1 MLVALNRVS
10 LGFGAGLLLDQAE
23 FVLQEGERVGLI
35 GRNGTGK
42 STLMKLIDGRLAADS
57 GEIVRT
63 PGLRCVLLDQE
74 PTFEPGLTID
84 EVIAGGFG
92 GIAEVFAE
100 HHALAHAEDTPANAE
115 RMQWLHDRL
124 DHEQGW
130 DLPSRVSALLLTH
143 GFDGETLFDTLSGG
157 GRKRVALVRALAGDP
172 DLLLL
177 DEPTNHLDMDAIE
190 WLENTL
196 LGFRGAVIVVS
207 HDRRFLDRV
216 ITRIIELDRGQL
228 ASYPGSFRDYKARKA
243 QQLADEAVAAA
254 RFDKR
259 LAEEEVWIRKGI
271 EARRTR
277 NEGRVRR
284 LEQLRRD
291 RAARRERIGQVGFK
305 LAGGDASGELVAE
318 LEHATVALGGRTLI
332 RDFSTRIIRGDRIGL
347 VGPNGAGKT
356 TLLRVLLGQLELD
369 SGKARLGTRLEIA
382 YFDQFR
388 TQLDPDARLT
398 EVVSPGSDF
407 VEIGGTRQ
415 HVIGYLSEFLFPPQ
429 RARSPV
435 SALSGGE
442 RNRLLLARLF
452 ARPAN
457 LLVLDEPTNDL
468 DIETLDLLE
477 SLLAEYRGTVL
488 VVSHDREFLDNVT
501 TQVIA
506 FAGDGRLVEIAGGY
520 SDWQRYRAGATE
532 PEGGGAATTGRTGSK
547 PAPGAAT
554 TPPAGAAS
562 TAPPAS
568 TSANAARASAAKP
581 KPRLSFKETRELES
595 MPVTIEKLEADIAA
609 VGTALADP
617 ALYTRD
623 PAGLKELQAKLS
635 GLEDGLA
642 RAMQRWED
650 LESQARDGS
659 AG

>member
-1 MLVALNRVS
+1 MLIALNRVS

-42 STLMKLIDGRLAADS
+42 STLMKLVDGRIAADS

-63 PGLRCVLLDQE
+63 PALRSVLLDQE
-74 PTFEPGLTID
+74 PVFDPGLTI
-84 EVIAGGFG
+84 EQVIAGGFG
-92 GIAEVFAE
+92 EIAQVFAE
-100 HHALAHAEDTPANAE
+100 HQALAHAEDTPANAE

-124 DHEQGW
+124 DHERGW

-143 GFDGETLFDTLSGG
+143 GFDGSTLFDTLSGG
-157 GRKRVALVRALAGDP
+157 GRKRVALVRALAGEP

-177 DEPTNHLDMDAIE
+177 DEPTNHLDMEAIE

-196 LGFRGAVIVVS
+196 LAFRGAVMVVS

-243 QQLADEAVAAA
+243 QQLSDEAAAAA

-305 LAGGDASGELVAE
+305 LASGESSGELVAE
-318 LEHATVALGGRTLI
+318 LEHVSVALGGRTLI
-332 RDFSTRIIRGDRIGL
+332 RDFSTRIVRGDRIGL

-356 TLLRVLLGQLELD
+356 TLLRVLLGELQVD

-388 TQLDPDARLT
+388 AQLDPEARLT
-398 EVVSPGSDF
+398 DVVSPGSDF
-407 VEIGGTRQ
+407 VEIGGSRQ

-477 SLLAEYRGTVL
+477 SLLAEYKGTVL

-506 FAGDGRLVEIAGGY
+506 FAGDGQLVEIAGGY
-520 SDWQRYRAGATE
+520 SDWQRYRAGMV
-532 PEGGGAATTGRTGSK
+532 
-547 PAPGAAT
+547 
-554 TPPAGAAS
+554 
-562 TAPPAS
+562 
-568 TSANAARASAAKP
+568 ASAAETAPASAASAATARAVPVSPAVPAGTTAPAPAAPAKA
-581 KPRLSFKETRELES
+581 KPRLSFKETRELEA
-595 MPVTIEKLEADIAA
+595 MPATIERIEGEIAA
-609 VGTALADP
+609 VGMVLADP
-617 ALYTRD
+617 ATYTRE
-623 PAGLKELQAKLS
+623 PAELKALQSKLA
-635 GLEDGLA
+635 GFEDDLA

-650 LESQARDGS
+650 LEARANE
-659 AG
+659 AGAA

>member
-1 MLVALNRVS
+1 MLIALNRVS
-10 LGFGAGLLLDQAE
+10 LGYGAGLLLDEAE

-42 STLMKLIDGRLAADS
+42 STLMKLVDGRIAADS
-57 GEIVRT
+57 GELVRA
-63 PGLRCVLLDQE
+63 PGLRSVLLDQE
-74 PTFEPGLTID
+74 PVFDPGLTV
-84 EVIAGGFG
+84 EQVIAGGFG
-92 GIAEVFAE
+92 EIAQVFAE
-100 HHALAHAEDTPANAE
+100 HQALAHAEDTPANAQ

-124 DHEQGW
+124 DHERGW

-143 GFDGETLFDTLSGG
+143 GFDGATLFDTLSGG

-177 DEPTNHLDMDAIE
+177 DEPTNHLDMEAIE
-190 WLENTL
+190 WLEDTL

-305 LAGGDASGELVAE
+305 LAAGDSSGELVAE
-318 LEHATVALGGRTLI
+318 LDHVSVALGGRTLI
-332 RDFSTRIIRGDRIGL
+332 RDFSTRIVRGDRIGL

-356 TLLRVLLGQLELD
+356 TLLRILLGELQVD
-369 SGKARLGTRLEIA
+369 EGKARLGTRLEIA

-388 TQLDPDARLT
+388 AQLDPDARLT
-398 EVVSPGSDF
+398 DVVSPGSEF

-477 SLLAEYRGTVL
+477 SLLAEYKGTVL

-506 FAGDGRLVEIAGGY
+506 FAGDGQLVEIAGGY
-520 SDWQRYRAGATE
+520 SDWQRYREGLASATVTST
-532 PEGGGAATTGRTGSK
+532 GAAPGGK
-547 PAPGAAT
+547 AAPAAPAPAQPLSAPAT
-554 TPPAGAAS
+554 SP
-562 TAPPAS
+562 TAPTP
-568 TSANAARASAAKP
+568 KQ
-581 KPRLSFKETRELES
+581 KPRLSFKETRELEAI
-595 MPVTIEKLEADIAA
+595 PATIEGIESEIAA
-609 VGTALADP
+609 VGLTLADP
-617 ALYTRD
+617 ATYARD
-623 PAGLKELQAKLS
+623 PAELKALQARLAKH
-635 GLEDGLA
+635 EDDLA
-642 RAMQRWED
+642 NAMQRWED
-650 LESQARDGS
+650 LERKARGDA

>member
-1 MLVALNRVS
+1 MLIALNRVS

-42 STLMKLIDGRLAADS
+42 STLMKLVDGRIAADS

-63 PGLRCVLLDQE
+63 PALRSVLLDQE
-74 PTFEPGLTID
+74 PVFDPGLTI
-84 EVIAGGFG
+84 EQVIAGGFG
-92 GIAEVFAE
+92 EIAQVFAE
-100 HHALAHAEDTPANAE
+100 HQALAHAEDTPANAE

-124 DHEQGW
+124 DHERGW

-143 GFDGETLFDTLSGG
+143 GFDGTTPFDTLSGG
-157 GRKRVALVRALAGDP
+157 GRKRVALVRALAGEP

-177 DEPTNHLDMDAIE
+177 DEPTNHLDMEAIE

-196 LGFRGAVIVVS
+196 LAFRGAVMVVS

-243 QQLADEAVAAA
+243 QQLSDEAAAAA

-305 LAGGDASGELVAE
+305 LASGESSGELVAE
-318 LEHATVALGGRTLI
+318 LEHVSVALGGRTLI
-332 RDFSTRIIRGDRIGL
+332 RDFSTRIVRGDRIGL

-356 TLLRVLLGQLELD
+356 TLLRVLLGELQVD

-388 TQLDPDARLT
+388 AQLDPEARLT
-398 EVVSPGSDF
+398 DVVSPGSDF
-407 VEIGGTRQ
+407 VEIGGSRQ

-477 SLLAEYRGTVL
+477 SLLAEYKGTVL

-506 FAGDGRLVEIAGGY
+506 FAGDGQLVEIAGGY
-520 SDWQRYRAGATE
+520 SDWQRYRAGMV
-532 PEGGGAATTGRTGSK
+532 
-547 PAPGAAT
+547 
-554 TPPAGAAS
+554 
-562 TAPPAS
+562 
-568 TSANAARASAAKP
+568 ASAAETASASAASAATPRAVPVSPAVPVGTTAPAPAAPAKA
-581 KPRLSFKETRELES
+581 KPRLSFKETRELET
-595 MPVTIEKLEADIAA
+595 MPATIERIEGEIAA
-609 VGTALADP
+609 VGMVLADP
-617 ALYTRD
+617 ATYARE
-623 PAGLKELQAKLS
+623 PAELKALQSKLA
-635 GLEDGLA
+635 GFEDDLA

-650 LESQARDGS
+650 LEARANG
-659 AG
+659 AGAA

>member
-23 FVLQEGERVGLI
+23 FVLQRGERVGLI

-42 STLMKLIDGRLAADS
+42 STLMKLLDGRIAADA
-57 GEIVRT
+57 GEVVRR
-63 PGLRCVLLDQE
+63 PGVRCRLLDQE
-74 PTFEPGLTID
+74 PAFEPGQTVA
-84 EVIAGGFG
+84 EVVAGGFG
-92 GIAEVFAE
+92 SLAAVFAE
-100 HHALAHAEDTPANAE
+100 HQALSHAEDTPANAE
-115 RMQWLHDRL
+115 RLQWLHDRL
-124 DHEQGW
+124 DEARGW

-143 GFDGETLFDTLSGG
+143 GFDGSVPFDTLSGG
-157 GRKRVALVRALAGDP
+157 RRKRVALVRALAAEP

-177 DEPTNHLDMDAIE
+177 DEPTNHLDLEAIE
-190 WLENTL
+190 WLEDTL
-196 LGFRGAVIVVS
+196 LAFRGAVMVVS

-216 ITRIIELDRGQL
+216 ITRIVELDRGRL
-228 ASYPGSFRDYKARKA
+228 ASYPGSFAAYKTVKA
-243 QQLADEAVAAA
+243 QQLADEAAAAA

-291 RAARRERIGQVGFK
+291 RAARRDRIGQVGFR
-305 LAGGDASGELVAE
+305 LAAGGASGELVAE
-318 LEHATVALGGRTLI
+318 LDHATVALGGRTLVS
-332 RDFSTRIIRGDRIGL
+332 DFSTRILRGDRIGL

-356 TLLRVLLGQLELD
+356 TLLRVLLGQLPVD
-369 SGKARLGTRLEIA
+369 SGSARLGTRLEIA

-388 TQLDPDARLT
+388 TQLDPEARLT
-398 EVVSPGSDF
+398 DVVSPGSDF
-407 VEIGGTRQ
+407 VEIGGVRQ
-415 HVIGYLSEFLFPPQ
+415 HVIGYLAEFLFPPQ

-477 SLLAEYRGTVL
+477 SLLADYSGTVL

-506 FAGDGRLVEIAGGY
+506 FAGEGRLVEIAGGY
-520 SDWQRYRAGATE
+520 SDWQRYRDTL
-532 PEGGGAATTGRTGSK
+532 AAS
-547 PAPGAAT
+547 APGSVAESAKG
-554 TPPAGAAS
+554 PPAGS
-562 TAPPAS
+562 PKAPPGPP
-568 TSANAARASAAKP
+568 SAGTVAGAIAPAAAQKALR
-581 KPRLSFKETRELES
+581 PRLSFKETRELEAL
-595 MPVTIEKLEADIAA
+595 PGRIEGLEAEIAS
-609 VGTALADP
+609 VGMTLADP
-617 ALYTRD
+617 ATYSRE
-623 PAGLKELQAKLS
+623 PAALKDLQARLAA
-635 GLEDGLA
+635 LEDELA
-642 RAMQRWED
+642 QAMERWD
-650 LESQARDGS
+650 ALERKALDG
-659 AG
+659 AA

>member
-1 MLVALNRVS
+1 MLIALNRVS

-42 STLMKLIDGRLAADS
+42 STLMKLVDGRIAADS

-63 PGLRCVLLDQE
+63 PALRSVLLDQE
-74 PTFEPGLTID
+74 PVFDPGLTI
-84 EVIAGGFG
+84 EQVIAGGFG
-92 GIAEVFAE
+92 EIAQVFAE
-100 HHALAHAEDTPANAE
+100 HQALAHAEDTPANAE

-124 DHEQGW
+124 DHERGW

-143 GFDGETLFDTLSGG
+143 GFDGSTLFDTLSGG
-157 GRKRVALVRALAGDP
+157 GRKRVALVRALAGEP

-177 DEPTNHLDMDAIE
+177 DEPTNHLDMEAIE

-196 LGFRGAVIVVS
+196 LAFRGAVMVVS

-228 ASYPGSFRDYKARKA
+228 ASYPGAFRDYKARKA
-243 QQLADEAVAAA
+243 QQLSDEAAAAA

-305 LAGGDASGELVAE
+305 LASGESSGELVAE
-318 LEHATVALGGRTLI
+318 LEHVSVALGGRTLI
-332 RDFSTRIIRGDRIGL
+332 RDFSTRIVRGDRIGL

-356 TLLRVLLGQLELD
+356 TLLRVLLGELQVD

-388 TQLDPDARLT
+388 AQLDPEARLT
-398 EVVSPGSDF
+398 DVVSPGSDF
-407 VEIGGTRQ
+407 VEIGGSRQ

-477 SLLAEYRGTVL
+477 SLLAEYKGTVL

-506 FAGDGRLVEIAGGY
+506 FAGDGQLVEIAGGY
-520 SDWQRYRAGATE
+520 SDWQRYRAGMVASA
-532 PEGGGAATTGRTGSK
+532 PETTPASASSAATARAVAASPAVLAGTTA
-547 PAPGAAT
+547 PAPAPAPAA
-554 TPPAGAAS
+554 PVKA
-562 TAPPAS
+562 
-568 TSANAARASAAKP
+568 
-581 KPRLSFKETRELES
+581 KPRLSFKETRELEA
-595 MPVTIEKLEADIAA
+595 MPATIERIEGEIAA
-609 VGTALADP
+609 VGMVLADP
-617 ALYTRD
+617 ATYTRE
-623 PAGLKELQAKLS
+623 PAELKALQSKLA
-635 GLEDGLA
+635 GFEDDLA

-650 LESQARDGS
+650 LEARANG
-659 AG
+659 AGAA

>member
-1 MLVALNRVS
+1 MLIGLNRVS
-10 LGFGAGLLLDQAE
+10 LGFGAGLLLDSAE
-23 FVLQEGERVGLI
+23 FSLHEGERVGLI

-42 STLMKLIDGRLAADS
+42 STLMKLVAGQLDADS
-57 GEIVRT
+57 GEIVRS
-63 PGLRCVLLDQE
+63 PGLRCTLLDQE
-74 PTFEPGLTID
+74 PVFASGLTV
-84 EVIAGGFG
+84 EQVIAGGFG
-92 GIAEVFAE
+92 EIAEVFAE
-100 HHALAHAEDTPANAE
+100 HLALAHAESTPAGDA
-115 RMQWLHDRL
+115 RMQVLHDRL
-124 DHEQGW
+124 DHEHGW

-143 GFDGETLFDTLSGG
+143 GYDAQTAFDSLSGG

-172 DLLLL
+172 DVLLL
-177 DEPTNHLDMDAIE
+177 DEPTNHLDLQAIE
-190 WLENTL
+190 WLETTL
-196 LGFRGAVIVVS
+196 LSFRGAVIVVS

-216 ITRIIELDRGQL
+216 ISRIIELDRGQL
-228 ASYPGSFRDYKARKA
+228 TSYPGSFRDYKARKA
-243 QQLADEAVAAA
+243 QMLADESVAAA

-291 RAARRERIGQVGFK
+291 RAARRERIGQVGFR
-305 LAGGDASGELVAE
+305 LSSGEASGELVAE
-318 LEHATVALGGRTLI
+318 LEHVTVALGGRTLI
-332 RDFSTRIIRGDRIGL
+332 RDFSTRIVRGDRIGL

-356 TLLRVLLGQLELD
+356 TLLRVLLGELAVD
-369 SGKARLGTRLEIA
+369 QGQARLGTRLEIA

-388 TQLDPDARLT
+388 EQLDPEARLT

-407 VEIGGTRQ
+407 VEIGGARQ

-477 SLLAEYRGTVL
+477 SLLAEYKGTVL

-501 TQVIA
+501 TQVIG

-520 SDWQRYRAGATE
+520 SDWQRYR
-532 PEGGGAATTGRTGSK
+532 GGL
-547 PAPGAAT
+547 
-554 TPPAGAAS
+554 AS
-562 TAPPAS
+562 APPA
-568 TSANAARASAAKP
+568 AAGSAALAATADATAAASVVATAVATAVVP
-581 KPRLSFKETRELES
+581 PGPDARPVSGPSAAPRSKMSFKETRELETL
-595 MPVTIEKLEADIAA
+595 PATIERIEAQIVEAGA
-609 VGTALADP
+609 ALADP
-617 ALYTRD
+617 AIY
-623 PAGLKELQAKLS
+623 AGRADEVKSLTGSLAT
-635 GLEDGLA
+635 LETSLAAALA
-642 RAMQRWED
+642 RWEA
-650 LESQARDGS
+650 LERKAATAS
-659 AG
+659 

>member
-1 MLVALNRVS
+1 M
-10 LGFGAGLLLDQAE
+10 
-23 FVLQEGERVGLI
+23 
-35 GRNGTGK
+35 
-42 STLMKLIDGRLAADS
+42 
-57 GEIVRT
+57 
-63 PGLRCVLLDQE
+63 
-74 PTFEPGLTID
+74 
-84 EVIAGGFG
+84 
-92 GIAEVFAE
+92 
-100 HHALAHAEDTPANAE
+100 
-115 RMQWLHDRL
+115 
-124 DHEQGW
+124 
-130 DLPSRVSALLLTH
+130 
-143 GFDGETLFDTLSGG
+143 
-157 GRKRVALVRALAGDP
+157 
-172 DLLLL
+172 
-177 DEPTNHLDMDAIE
+177 
-190 WLENTL
+190 
-196 LGFRGAVIVVS
+196 VVS

-243 QQLADEAVAAA
+243 QQLSDEAAAAA

-305 LAGGDASGELVAE
+305 LASGESSGELVAE
-318 LEHATVALGGRTLI
+318 LEHVSVALGGRTLI
-332 RDFSTRIIRGDRIGL
+332 RDFSTRIVRGDRIGL

-356 TLLRVLLGQLELD
+356 TLLRVLLGELQVD

-388 TQLDPDARLT
+388 AQLDPEARLT
-398 EVVSPGSDF
+398 DVVSPGSDF
-407 VEIGGTRQ
+407 VEIGGSRQ

-477 SLLAEYRGTVL
+477 SLLAEYKGTVL

-506 FAGDGRLVEIAGGY
+506 FAGDGQLVEIAGGY
-520 SDWQRYRAGATE
+520 SDWQRYRAGMVASAAETA
-532 PEGGGAATTGRTGSK
+532 PASAASAATARAVSVSPAVPAGRVVTPERLGTAR
-547 PAPGAAT
+547 PAWPARTALPARARPSP
-554 TPPAGAAS
+554 TPPAAWAKAS
-562 TAPPAS
+562 CSGCMRSGPRCMRPPLPGCRS
-568 TSANAARASAAKP
+568 PPTGVPVSPTTSAAWATASYSGYMRSA
-581 KPRLSFKETRELES
+581 
-595 MPVTIEKLEADIAA
+595 
-609 VGTALADP
+609 P
-617 ALYTRD
+617 ALPPRCMRPPT
-623 PAGLKELQAKLS
+623 PG
-635 GLEDGLA
+635 
-642 RAMQRWED
+642 
-650 LESQARDGS
+650 
-659 AG
+659 

>member
-1 MLVALNRVS
+1 MLVALNRLS
-10 LGFGAGLLLDQAE
+10 LGYGAGLLLDQAE

-42 STLMKLIDGRLAADS
+42 STLMKLVDGRIAADS

-63 PGLRCVLLDQE
+63 PGLRSVLLDQE
-74 PTFEPGLTID
+74 PTFEAGLSI
-84 EVIAGGFG
+84 EQVIAGGFG
-92 GIAEVFAE
+92 DIADVFAE
-100 HHALAHAEDTPANAE
+100 HQALSHAEDTPANAE

-124 DHEQGW
+124 DHERGW
-130 DLPSRVSALLLTH
+130 DLPSRVTALLLTH
-143 GFDGETLFDTLSGG
+143 GFDGSTPFDTLSGG

-177 DEPTNHLDMDAIE
+177 DEPTNHLDMEAIE
-190 WLENTL
+190 WLENIL
-196 LGFRGAVIVVS
+196 LGFRGSVIVVS

-228 ASYPGSFRDYKARKA
+228 ASFPGSFRDYKARKA

-291 RAARRERIGQVGFK
+291 RAARRDRIGQVGFR
-305 LAGGDASGELVAE
+305 LASGDASGELVAE
-318 LEHATVALGGRTLI
+318 LEQVSVALGGRTLI
-332 RDFSTRIIRGDRIGL
+332 RDFSTRIVRGDRIGL
-347 VGPNGAGKT
+347 IGPNGAGKT
-356 TLLRVLLGQLELD
+356 TLLRVLLGELSVD
-369 SGKARLGTRLEIA
+369 AGKARLGTRLEVA

-388 TQLDPDARLT
+388 AQLDPDARLT
-398 EVVSPGSDF
+398 DVVSPGSDF

-477 SLLAEYRGTVL
+477 SLLAEYKGTVL

-506 FAGDGRLVEIAGGY
+506 FAGDGQLVEIEGGY
-520 SDWQRYRAGATE
+520 SDWQRYRAGLS
-532 PEGGGAATTGRTGSK
+532 GAAAPAAGRAVDADIA
-547 PAPGAAT
+547 AP
-554 TPPAGAAS
+554 
-562 TAPPAS
+562 
-568 TSANAARASAAKP
+568 ASAATAPLEASVARQKS
-581 KPRLSFKETRELES
+581 RLSFKETRELDS
-595 MPVTIEKLEADIAA
+595 MPATIEGIEARIAE
-609 VGTALADP
+609 VGLTLADP
-617 ALYTRD
+617 ATYTRD
-623 PAGLKELQAKLS
+623 PATLKALQSELS
-635 GLEDGLA
+635 TLEDALA
-642 RAMQRWED
+642 RAMQRWDD
-650 LESQARDGS
+650 LERKSRGAA

>member
-1 MLVALNRVS
+1 MLIALNRVS

-42 STLMKLIDGRLAADS
+42 STLMKLVDGRIAADS

-63 PGLRCVLLDQE
+63 PALRSVLLDQE
-74 PTFEPGLTID
+74 PVFDPGLTI
-84 EVIAGGFG
+84 EQVIAGGFG
-92 GIAEVFAE
+92 EIAQVFAE
-100 HHALAHAEDTPANAE
+100 HQALAHAEDTPANAE
-115 RMQWLHDRL
+115 RMQSLHDRL
-124 DHEQGW
+124 DHERGW

-143 GFDGETLFDTLSGG
+143 GFDGTTPFDTLSGG
-157 GRKRVALVRALAGDP
+157 GRKRVALVRALAGEP

-177 DEPTNHLDMDAIE
+177 DEPTNHLDMEAIE

-196 LGFRGAVIVVS
+196 LAFRGAVMVVS

-243 QQLADEAVAAA
+243 QQLSDEAAAAA

-305 LAGGDASGELVAE
+305 LASGESSGELVAE
-318 LEHATVALGGRTLI
+318 LEHVSVALGGRTLI
-332 RDFSTRIIRGDRIGL
+332 RDFSTRIVRGDRIGL

-356 TLLRVLLGQLELD
+356 TLLRVLLGELQVD

-388 TQLDPDARLT
+388 AQLDPEARLT
-398 EVVSPGSDF
+398 DVVSPGSDF
-407 VEIGGTRQ
+407 VEIGGSRQ

-477 SLLAEYRGTVL
+477 SLLAEYKGTVL

-506 FAGDGRLVEIAGGY
+506 FAGDGQLVEIAGGY
-520 SDWQRYRAGATE
+520 SDWQRYRAGMV
-532 PEGGGAATTGRTGSK
+532 
-547 PAPGAAT
+547 
-554 TPPAGAAS
+554 
-562 TAPPAS
+562 
-568 TSANAARASAAKP
+568 ASAAETAPASAASAATARAVPVSPAVPAGTTAPAPAAPAKA
-581 KPRLSFKETRELES
+581 KPRLSFKETRELDA
-595 MPVTIEKLEADIAA
+595 MPATIERIEGEIAA
-609 VGTALADP
+609 VGMVLADP
-617 ALYTRD
+617 ATYTRE
-623 PAGLKELQAKLS
+623 PAELKALQSKLA
-635 GLEDGLA
+635 GFEDDLA

-650 LESQARDGS
+650 LEARANE
-659 AG
+659 AGAA

>member
-74 PTFEPGLTID
+74 PTFEPGLTIG

-157 GRKRVALVRALAGDP
+157 GRKRVALVRALAGNP

-332 RDFSTRIIRGDRIGL
+332 RDFSTRIMRGDRIGL

-442 RNRLLLARLF
+442 HNRLLLARLF

-532 PEGGGAATTGRTGSK
+532 PEGSGAATTGRTGSK

>member
-1 MLVALNRVS
+1 MLIALNRVS

-42 STLMKLIDGRLAADS
+42 STLMKLVDGRIAADS

-63 PGLRCVLLDQE
+63 PALRSVLLDQE
-74 PTFEPGLTID
+74 PVFDPGLTI
-84 EVIAGGFG
+84 EQVIAGGFG
-92 GIAEVFAE
+92 EIAQVFAE
-100 HHALAHAEDTPANAE
+100 HQALAHAEDTPANAE

-124 DHEQGW
+124 DHERGW

-143 GFDGETLFDTLSGG
+143 GFDGTTPFDTLSGG
-157 GRKRVALVRALAGDP
+157 GRKRVALVRALAGEP

-177 DEPTNHLDMDAIE
+177 DEPTNHLDMEAIE

-196 LGFRGAVIVVS
+196 LAFRGAVMVVS

-243 QQLADEAVAAA
+243 QQLSDEAAAAA

-305 LAGGDASGELVAE
+305 LASGESSGELVAE
-318 LEHATVALGGRTLI
+318 LEHVSVALGGRTLI
-332 RDFSTRIIRGDRIGL
+332 RDFSTRIVRGDRIGL

-356 TLLRVLLGQLELD
+356 TLLRVLLGELQVD

-388 TQLDPDARLT
+388 AQLDPEARLT
-398 EVVSPGSDF
+398 DVVSPGSDF
-407 VEIGGTRQ
+407 VEIGGSRQ

-442 RNRLLLARLF
+442 RNRQLLARLF

-477 SLLAEYRGTVL
+477 SLLAEYKGTVL

-506 FAGDGRLVEIAGGY
+506 FAGDGQLIEIAGGY
-520 SDWQRYRAGATE
+520 SDWQRYRAGMV
-532 PEGGGAATTGRTGSK
+532 
-547 PAPGAAT
+547 
-554 TPPAGAAS
+554 
-562 TAPPAS
+562 
-568 TSANAARASAAKP
+568 ASAAETASASAASAATPRAVPVSPAVPVGTTAPAPAAPAKA
-581 KPRLSFKETRELES
+581 KPRLSFKETRELET
-595 MPVTIEKLEADIAA
+595 MPATIERIEGEIAA
-609 VGTALADP
+609 VGMVLADP
-617 ALYTRD
+617 ATYARE
-623 PAGLKELQAKLS
+623 PAELKALQSKLA
-635 GLEDGLA
+635 GFEDDLA

-650 LESQARDGS
+650 LEVRANG
-659 AG
+659 AGAA

>member
-1 MLVALNRVS
+1 
-10 LGFGAGLLLDQAE
+10 
-23 FVLQEGERVGLI
+23 
-35 GRNGTGK
+35 
-42 STLMKLIDGRLAADS
+42 
-57 GEIVRT
+57 
-63 PGLRCVLLDQE
+63 
-74 PTFEPGLTID
+74 
-84 EVIAGGFG
+84 
-92 GIAEVFAE
+92 
-100 HHALAHAEDTPANAE
+100 
-115 RMQWLHDRL
+115 
-124 DHEQGW
+124 
-130 DLPSRVSALLLTH
+130 
-143 GFDGETLFDTLSGG
+143 
-157 GRKRVALVRALAGDP
+157 
-172 DLLLL
+172 
-177 DEPTNHLDMDAIE
+177 MDAIE

-318 LEHATVALGGRTLI
+318 LEHATVTLGGRTLI

-532 PEGGGAATTGRTGSK
+532 PEGSSAATTGRTGSK

-595 MPVTIEKLEADIAA
+595 MPVTIEKLEADITA

>member
-1 MLVALNRVS
+1 MLIALNRVS

-42 STLMKLIDGRLAADS
+42 STLMKLVDGRIAADS

-63 PGLRCVLLDQE
+63 PALRSVLLDQE
-74 PTFEPGLTID
+74 PVFDPGLTI
-84 EVIAGGFG
+84 EQVIAGGFG
-92 GIAEVFAE
+92 EIAQVFAE
-100 HHALAHAEDTPANAE
+100 HQALAHAEDTPANAE
-115 RMQWLHDRL
+115 RMQSLHDRL
-124 DHEQGW
+124 DHERGW

-143 GFDGETLFDTLSGG
+143 GFDGTTPFDTLSGG
-157 GRKRVALVRALAGDP
+157 GRKRVALVRALAGEP

-177 DEPTNHLDMDAIE
+177 DEPTNHLDMEAIE

-196 LGFRGAVIVVS
+196 LAFRGAVMVVS

-243 QQLADEAVAAA
+243 QQLADEAAAAA

-305 LAGGDASGELVAE
+305 LASGESSGELVAE
-318 LEHATVALGGRTLI
+318 LEHVSVALGGRTLI
-332 RDFSTRIIRGDRIGL
+332 RDFSTRIVRGDRIGL

-356 TLLRVLLGQLELD
+356 TLLRVLLGELQVD

-388 TQLDPDARLT
+388 AQLDPEARLT
-398 EVVSPGSDF
+398 DVVSPGSDF
-407 VEIGGTRQ
+407 VEIGGSRQ

-477 SLLAEYRGTVL
+477 SLLAEYKGTVL

-506 FAGDGRLVEIAGGY
+506 FAGDGQLVEIAGGY
-520 SDWQRYRAGATE
+520 SDWQRYRAGMV
-532 PEGGGAATTGRTGSK
+532 
-547 PAPGAAT
+547 
-554 TPPAGAAS
+554 
-562 TAPPAS
+562 
-568 TSANAARASAAKP
+568 ASAAETAPASADSAATARAVAASPAVLAGTTTPAPAPAPAAPVKA
-581 KPRLSFKETRELES
+581 KPRLSFKETRELEA
-595 MPVTIEKLEADIAA
+595 MPATIERIEGEIAA
-609 VGTALADP
+609 VGMVLADP
-617 ALYTRD
+617 ATYTRE
-623 PAGLKELQAKLS
+623 PAELKALQSKLA
-635 GLEDGLA
+635 GFEDDLA

-650 LESQARDGS
+650 LEARVNG
-659 AG
+659 AGAA

>member
-1 MLVALNRVS
+1 MLIALNRVS

-42 STLMKLIDGRLAADS
+42 STLMKLVDGRISADS

-63 PGLRCVLLDQE
+63 PALRSVLLDQE
-74 PTFEPGLTID
+74 PVFDPGLTI
-84 EVIAGGFG
+84 EQVIAGGFG
-92 GIAEVFAE
+92 EIAQVFAE
-100 HHALAHAEDTPANAE
+100 HQALAHAEDTPANAE

-124 DHEQGW
+124 DHERGW

-143 GFDGETLFDTLSGG
+143 GFDGTTLFDTLSGG
-157 GRKRVALVRALAGDP
+157 GRKRVALVRALAGEP

-177 DEPTNHLDMDAIE
+177 DEPTNHLDMEAIE

-196 LGFRGAVIVVS
+196 LAFRGAVMVVS

-243 QQLADEAVAAA
+243 QQLSDEAAAAA

-305 LAGGDASGELVAE
+305 LASGESSGELVAE
-318 LEHATVALGGRTLI
+318 LEHVSVALGGRTLI
-332 RDFSTRIIRGDRIGL
+332 RDFSTRIVRGDRIGL

-356 TLLRVLLGQLELD
+356 TLLRVLLGELQVD

-388 TQLDPDARLT
+388 AQLDPEARLT
-398 EVVSPGSDF
+398 DVVSPGSDF
-407 VEIGGTRQ
+407 VEIGGSRQ

-477 SLLAEYRGTVL
+477 SLLAEYKGTVL

-506 FAGDGRLVEIAGGY
+506 FAGDGQLVEIAGGY
-520 SDWQRYRAGATE
+520 SDWQRYRAGMVA
-532 PEGGGAATTGRTGSK
+532 S
-547 PAPGAAT
+547 PAE
-554 TPPAGAAS
+554 
-562 TAPPAS
+562 TAP
-568 TSANAARASAAKP
+568 ASAASAATARAVAASPAVLAGTTTPAPAPAAPAKA
-581 KPRLSFKETRELES
+581 KPRLSFKETRELEA
-595 MPVTIEKLEADIAA
+595 MPATIERIEGEIAA
-609 VGTALADP
+609 VGMVLADP
-617 ALYTRD
+617 ATYTRE
-623 PAGLKELQAKLS
+623 PAELKALQSKLA
-635 GLEDGLA
+635 GFEDDLA

-650 LESQARDGS
+650 LEARANE
-659 AG
+659 AGAA

>member
-42 STLMKLIDGRLAADS
+42 STLMKLIDSRIAADS

-74 PTFEPGLTID
+74 PAFEPGLTIG

-305 LAGGDASGELVAE
+305 LGDASGELVAE

-520 SDWQRYRAGATE
+520 SDWQRYRAGAAETE
-532 PEGGGAATTGRTGSK
+532 GSGSATTGRTGSK

-554 TPPAGAAS
+554 TPLAGAAS

-568 TSANAARASAAKP
+568 TSANAARTSAAKP

-617 ALYTRD
+617 ALYNRD
-623 PAGLKELQAKLS
+623 PAGLKELQTKLS

-650 LESQARDGS
+650 LERQARDGS
-659 AG
+659 AA

>member
-1 MLVALNRVS
+1 MLLALNRVS

-42 STLMKLIDGRLAADS
+42 STLMKLVDGRIAADS

-74 PTFEPGLTID
+74 PTFEPGLTIG

-92 GIAEVFAE
+92 SIAEVFAE
-100 HHALAHAEDTPANAE
+100 HQALAHAEDTPANAE

-143 GFDGETLFDTLSGG
+143 GFDGATPFDTLSGG
-157 GRKRVALVRALAGDP
+157 GRKRVALVRALAGEP

-196 LGFRGAVIVVS
+196 LGFRGAVMVVS

-228 ASYPGSFRDYKARKA
+228 TSYPGSFRDYKARKA

-305 LAGGDASGELVAE
+305 LAAGDASGELVAE

-356 TLLRVLLGQLELD
+356 TLLRVLLGQLEVD

-388 TQLDPDARLT
+388 AQLDPDARLT
-398 EVVSPGSDF
+398 DVVSPGSDF

-520 SDWQRYRAGATE
+520 SDWQRYRAGAAE
-532 PEGGGAATTGRTGSK
+532 PEAGGAANRTGSK
-547 PAPGAAT
+547 PAPGAA
-554 TPPAGAAS
+554 AL
-562 TAPPAS
+562 PAS
-568 TSANAARASAAKP
+568 AAATSPASANAARPSAAKP
-581 KPRLSFKETRELES
+581 KPRLSFKEARELES
-595 MPVTIEKLEADIAA
+595 MPATIEKLEADIAT

-623 PAGLKELQAKLS
+623 PADLKELQAKLS
-635 GLEDGLA
+635 GLEESLA
-642 RAMQRWED
+642 RAMERWDD
-650 LESQARDGS
+650 LERQSRDGS

>member
-1 MLVALNRVS
+1 MLTALNRVS
-10 LGFGAGLLLDQAE
+10 LGYGAGLLLDQAE

-42 STLMKLIDGRLAADS
+42 STLMKLVDGRIAADS
-57 GEIVRT
+57 GEVVRT
-63 PGLRCVLLDQE
+63 PGLRSVLLDQE
-74 PTFEPGLTID
+74 PVFEPGLSI
-84 EVIAGGFG
+84 EQVIAGGFG
-92 GIAEVFAE
+92 EIAEVFAE

-124 DHEQGW
+124 DHERGW

-143 GFDGETLFDTLSGG
+143 GFDGATPFDTLSGG
-157 GRKRVALVRALAGDP
+157 GRKRVALVRALAGEP

-177 DEPTNHLDMDAIE
+177 DEPTNHLDMEAIE

-291 RAARRERIGQVGFK
+291 RAARRDRIGQVGFK
-305 LAGGDASGELVAE
+305 LAAGDSSGELVAE
-318 LEHATVALGGRTLI
+318 LEHVSVALGGRTLI
-332 RDFSTRIIRGDRIGL
+332 RDFSTRIVRGDRIGL

-356 TLLRVLLGQLELD
+356 TLLRVLLGELQVD
-369 SGKARLGTRLEIA
+369 AGKARLGTRLEIA

-388 TQLDPDARLT
+388 AQLDPDARLT
-398 EVVSPGSDF
+398 DVVSPGSEF
-407 VEIGGTRQ
+407 VEIGGARQ

-477 SLLAEYRGTVL
+477 SLLAEYKGTVL

-506 FAGDGRLVEIAGGY
+506 FAGDGKLVEIAGGY
-520 SDWQRYRAGATE
+520 SDWQRYR
-532 PEGGGAATTGRTGSK
+532 EG
-547 PAPGAAT
+547 
-554 TPPAGAAS
+554 
-562 TAPPAS
+562 
-568 TSANAARASAAKP
+568 
-581 KPRLSFKETRELES
+581 
-595 MPVTIEKLEADIAA
+595 
-609 VGTALADP
+609 
-617 ALYTRD
+617 
-623 PAGLKELQAKLS
+623 
-635 GLEDGLA
+635 
-642 RAMQRWED
+642 
-650 LESQARDGS
+650 
-659 AG
+659 

>member
-74 PTFEPGLTID
+74 PTFEPGLTIG

-143 GFDGETLFDTLSGG
+143 GFDGATLFDTLSGG
-157 GRKRVALVRALAGDP
+157 GRKRVALVRALAGNP

-216 ITRIIELDRGQL
+216 ITRIIELDCGQL

-332 RDFSTRIIRGDRIGL
+332 RDFSTRIMRGDRIGL

-532 PEGGGAATTGRTGSK
+532 PEGSGAATTGRTGSK

>member
-74 PTFEPGLTID
+74 PTFEPGLTIG

-157 GRKRVALVRALAGDP
+157 GRKRVALVRALAGNP

-532 PEGGGAATTGRTGSK
+532 PEGSGAATPGRTGSK

>member
-1 MLVALNRVS
+1 MLIALNRVS

-42 STLMKLIDGRLAADS
+42 STLMKLVDGRIAADS

-63 PGLRCVLLDQE
+63 PALRSVLLDQE
-74 PTFEPGLTID
+74 PVFDPGLTI
-84 EVIAGGFG
+84 EQVIAGGFG
-92 GIAEVFAE
+92 EIAQVFAE
-100 HHALAHAEDTPANAE
+100 HQALAHAEDTPANAE
-115 RMQWLHDRL
+115 RMQSLHDRL
-124 DHEQGW
+124 DHERGW

-143 GFDGETLFDTLSGG
+143 GFDGTTPFDTLSGG
-157 GRKRVALVRALAGDP
+157 GRKRVALVRALAGEP

-177 DEPTNHLDMDAIE
+177 DEPTNHLDMEAIE

-196 LGFRGAVIVVS
+196 LAFRGAVMVVS

-243 QQLADEAVAAA
+243 QQLADEAAAAA

-305 LAGGDASGELVAE
+305 LASGESSGELVAE
-318 LEHATVALGGRTLI
+318 LEHVSVALGGRTLI
-332 RDFSTRIIRGDRIGL
+332 RDFSTRIVRGDRIGL

-356 TLLRVLLGQLELD
+356 TLLRVLLGELQVD

-388 TQLDPDARLT
+388 AQLDPEARLT
-398 EVVSPGSDF
+398 DVVSPGSDF
-407 VEIGGTRQ
+407 VEIGGSRQ

-477 SLLAEYRGTVL
+477 SLLAEYKGTVL

-506 FAGDGRLVEIAGGY
+506 FAGDGQLVEIAGGY
-520 SDWQRYRAGATE
+520 SDWQRYRAGMVASA
-532 PEGGGAATTGRTGSK
+532 PETTPASDSSAATARAVAASPAVLAGTTT
-547 PAPGAAT
+547 PAPAPAPAA
-554 TPPAGAAS
+554 PVKA
-562 TAPPAS
+562 
-568 TSANAARASAAKP
+568 
-581 KPRLSFKETRELES
+581 KPRLSFKETRELEA
-595 MPVTIEKLEADIAA
+595 MPATIERIEGEIAA
-609 VGTALADP
+609 VGMVLADP
-617 ALYTRD
+617 ATYTRE
-623 PAGLKELQAKLS
+623 PAELKALQSKLA
-635 GLEDGLA
+635 GFEDDLA

-650 LESQARDGS
+650 LEARANG
-659 AG
+659 AGAA

>member
-1 MLVALNRVS
+1 MLTALNRVS
-10 LGFGAGLLLDQAE
+10 LGYGAGLLLDQAE

-42 STLMKLIDGRLAADS
+42 STLMKLVDGRIAADS
-57 GEIVRT
+57 GEVVRT
-63 PGLRCVLLDQE
+63 PGLRSVLLDQE
-74 PTFEPGLTID
+74 PVFEPGLSI
-84 EVIAGGFG
+84 EQVIAGGFG
-92 GIAEVFAE
+92 EIAEVFAE

-124 DHEQGW
+124 DHERGW

-143 GFDGETLFDTLSGG
+143 GFDGATPFDTLSGG
-157 GRKRVALVRALAGDP
+157 GRKRVALVRALAGEP

-177 DEPTNHLDMDAIE
+177 DEPTNHLDMEAIE

-291 RAARRERIGQVGFK
+291 RAARRDRIGQVGFK
-305 LAGGDASGELVAE
+305 LAAGDSSGELVAE
-318 LEHATVALGGRTLI
+318 LEHVSVALGGRTLI
-332 RDFSTRIIRGDRIGL
+332 RDFSTRIVRGDRIGL

-356 TLLRVLLGQLELD
+356 TLLRVLLGELQVD
-369 SGKARLGTRLEIA
+369 AGKARLGTRLEIA

-388 TQLDPDARLT
+388 AQLDPDARLT
-398 EVVSPGSDF
+398 DVVSPGSEF
-407 VEIGGTRQ
+407 VEIGGARQ

-477 SLLAEYRGTVL
+477 SLLAEYKGTVL

-506 FAGDGRLVEIAGGY
+506 FAGDGKLVEIAGGY
-520 SDWQRYRAGATE
+520 SDWQRYREGLSAG
-532 PEGGGAATTGRTGSK
+532 TG
-547 PAPGAAT
+547 
-554 TPPAGAAS
+554 AGAAMPAPS
-562 TAPPAS
+562 APPGAGPASASPAIVAPPAS
-568 TSANAARASAAKP
+568 TVPAASRQ
-581 KPRLSFKETRELES
+581 KPRLSFKETRELEA
-595 MPVTIEKLEADIAA
+595 MPATIEGLEAEIAT
-609 VGTALADP
+609 VGTTLADP
-617 ALYTRD
+617 ATYARD
-623 PAGLKELQAKLS
+623 PAELKALQAKLS
-635 GLEDGLA
+635 KLEDDLA

-650 LESQARDGS
+650 LERKARGD
-659 AG
+659 AAA

>member
-1 MLVALNRVS
+1 MLIALNRVS

-42 STLMKLIDGRLAADS
+42 STLMKLVDGRIAADS

-63 PGLRCVLLDQE
+63 PALRSVLLDQE
-74 PTFEPGLTID
+74 PVFDPGLTI
-84 EVIAGGFG
+84 EQVIAGGFG
-92 GIAEVFAE
+92 EIAQVFAE
-100 HHALAHAEDTPANAE
+100 HQALAHAEDTPANAE
-115 RMQWLHDRL
+115 RMQSLHDRL
-124 DHEQGW
+124 DHERGW

-143 GFDGETLFDTLSGG
+143 GFDGTTPFDTLSGG
-157 GRKRVALVRALAGDP
+157 GRKRVALVRALAGEP

-177 DEPTNHLDMDAIE
+177 DEPTNHLDMEAIE

-196 LGFRGAVIVVS
+196 LAFRGAVMVVS

-243 QQLADEAVAAA
+243 QQLADEAAAAA

-305 LAGGDASGELVAE
+305 LASGESSGELVAE
-318 LEHATVALGGRTLI
+318 LEHVSVALGGRTLI
-332 RDFSTRIIRGDRIGL
+332 RDFSTRIVRGDRIGL

-356 TLLRVLLGQLELD
+356 TLLRVLLGQLQVD

-388 TQLDPDARLT
+388 AQLDPEARLT
-398 EVVSPGSDF
+398 DVVSPGSDF
-407 VEIGGTRQ
+407 VEIGGSRQ

-477 SLLAEYRGTVL
+477 SLLAEYKGTVL

-506 FAGDGRLVEIAGGY
+506 FAGDGQLVEIAGGY
-520 SDWQRYRAGATE
+520 SDWQRYRAGMVASA
-532 PEGGGAATTGRTGSK
+532 PETTPASDSSAATARAVAASPAVLAGTTT
-547 PAPGAAT
+547 PAPAPAPAA
-554 TPPAGAAS
+554 PVKA
-562 TAPPAS
+562 
-568 TSANAARASAAKP
+568 
-581 KPRLSFKETRELES
+581 KPRLSFKETRELEA
-595 MPVTIEKLEADIAA
+595 MPATIERIEGEIAA
-609 VGTALADP
+609 VGMVLADP
-617 ALYTRD
+617 ATYTRE
-623 PAGLKELQAKLS
+623 PAELKALQSKLA
-635 GLEDGLA
+635 GFEDDLA

-650 LESQARDGS
+650 LEARANG
-659 AG
+659 AGAA

>member
-1 MLVALNRVS
+1 MLIALNRVS

-42 STLMKLIDGRLAADS
+42 STLMKLVDGRIAADS

-63 PGLRCVLLDQE
+63 PALRSVLLDQE
-74 PTFEPGLTID
+74 PVFDPGLTI
-84 EVIAGGFG
+84 EQVIAGGFG
-92 GIAEVFAE
+92 EIAQVFAE
-100 HHALAHAEDTPANAE
+100 HQALAHAEDTPANAE

-124 DHEQGW
+124 DHERGW

-143 GFDGETLFDTLSGG
+143 GFDGTTPFDTLSGG
-157 GRKRVALVRALAGDP
+157 GRKRVALVRALAGEP

-177 DEPTNHLDMDAIE
+177 DEPTNHLDMEAIE

-196 LGFRGAVIVVS
+196 LAFRGAVMVVS

-243 QQLADEAVAAA
+243 QQLSDEAAAAA

-305 LAGGDASGELVAE
+305 LASGESSGELVAE
-318 LEHATVALGGRTLI
+318 LEHVSVALGGRTLI
-332 RDFSTRIIRGDRIGL
+332 RDFSTRIVRGDRIGL

-356 TLLRVLLGQLELD
+356 TLLRVLLGELQVD

-388 TQLDPDARLT
+388 AQLDPEARLT
-398 EVVSPGSDF
+398 DVVSPGSDF
-407 VEIGGTRQ
+407 VEIGGSRQ

-477 SLLAEYRGTVL
+477 SLLAEYKGTVL

-506 FAGDGRLVEIAGGY
+506 FAGDGHLVEIAGGY
-520 SDWQRYRAGATE
+520 SDWQRYRAGMV
-532 PEGGGAATTGRTGSK
+532 
-547 PAPGAAT
+547 
-554 TPPAGAAS
+554 
-562 TAPPAS
+562 
-568 TSANAARASAAKP
+568 ASAAETAPAPASASSAATARAVPVSPAVPAGTTAPAPAAPTKA
-581 KPRLSFKETRELES
+581 KPRLSFKETRELEA
-595 MPVTIEKLEADIAA
+595 MPATIERIEGEISA
-609 VGTALADP
+609 VGMVLADP
-617 ALYTRD
+617 ATYTRE
-623 PAGLKELQAKLS
+623 PAELKALQSKLA
-635 GLEDGLA
+635 GFEDDLA

-650 LESQARDGS
+650 LEARANE
-659 AG
+659 AGAA

>member
-1 MLVALNRVS
+1 MLIALNRVS

-42 STLMKLIDGRLAADS
+42 STLMKLVDGRIAADS

-63 PGLRCVLLDQE
+63 PALRSVLLDQE
-74 PTFEPGLTID
+74 PVFDPGLTI
-84 EVIAGGFG
+84 EQVIAGGFG
-92 GIAEVFAE
+92 EIAQVFAE
-100 HHALAHAEDTPANAE
+100 HQALAHAEDTPANAE

-124 DHEQGW
+124 DHERGW

-143 GFDGETLFDTLSGG
+143 GFDGSTLFDTLSGG
-157 GRKRVALVRALAGDP
+157 GRKRVALVRALAGEP

-177 DEPTNHLDMDAIE
+177 DEPTNHLDMEAIE

-196 LGFRGAVIVVS
+196 LAFRGAVMVVS

-243 QQLADEAVAAA
+243 QQLSDEAAAAA

-305 LAGGDASGELVAE
+305 LASGESSGELVAE
-318 LEHATVALGGRTLI
+318 LEHVSVALGGRTLI
-332 RDFSTRIIRGDRIGL
+332 RDFSTRIVRGDRIGL

-356 TLLRVLLGQLELD
+356 TLLRVLLGELQVD

-388 TQLDPDARLT
+388 AQLDPEARLT
-398 EVVSPGSDF
+398 DVVSPGSDF
-407 VEIGGTRQ
+407 VEIGGSRQ

-477 SLLAEYRGTVL
+477 SLLAEYKGTVL

-506 FAGDGRLVEIAGGY
+506 FAGDGQLVEIAGGY
-520 SDWQRYRAGATE
+520 SDWQRYRAGMV
-532 PEGGGAATTGRTGSK
+532 
-547 PAPGAAT
+547 
-554 TPPAGAAS
+554 
-562 TAPPAS
+562 
-568 TSANAARASAAKP
+568 ASAAETAPASAASAATARAVPVSPAVPAGTTAPAPAAPAKA
-581 KPRLSFKETRELES
+581 KPRLSFKETRELEA
-595 MPVTIEKLEADIAA
+595 MPATIERIEGEIAA
-609 VGTALADP
+609 VGMVLADP
-617 ALYTRD
+617 ATYNRE
-623 PAGLKELQAKLS
+623 PAELKALQSKLA
-635 GLEDGLA
+635 GFEDDLA

-650 LESQARDGS
+650 LEARANE
-659 AG
+659 AGAA

>member
-63 PGLRCVLLDQE
+63 PGLRCVLLDHE
-74 PTFEPGLTID
+74 PTFEPGLTIG

-157 GRKRVALVRALAGDP
+157 GRKRVALVRALAGNP

-532 PEGGGAATTGRTGSK
+532 PEGSGAATTGRTGSK